1 MIRKQDV
8 NVPVT
13 TLIHD
18 CFFYKFIW
26 RITMKKK
33 AFMLIALAAF
43 VFSFTLASAMN
54 HTAEE
59 RGKAHFNNPSFADGK
74 KPCSTCHLNG
84 RGLKDAG
91 IKTAFSI
98 MGGNQASL
106 EEVIN
111 VCIVNANKGNPLDTN
126 STQMQEL
133 ASYIKSLGS
142 MAAPGY
148 GK

>member
-1 MIRKQDV
+1 
-8 NVPVT
+8 
-13 TLIHD
+13 
-18 CFFYKFIW
+18 
-26 RITMKKK
+26 MKKK
-33 AFMLIALAAF
+33 ALMLIGLAAF
-43 VFSFTLASAMN
+43 VFSSTFASAMN

-59 RGKAHFNNPSFADGK
+59 RGKAHFNNPLFADGK
-74 KPCSTCHLNG
+74 KSCSTCHLNG

-91 IKTAFSI
+91 TKTAFTI
-98 MGGNQASL
+98 MGGKQASL

-133 ASYIKSLGS
+133 ASYIKSIGS
-142 MAAPGY
+142 QATSGY